1 MKENRGSKKYKKNIL
16 ILIEFLFLFLFF
28 AYFGGKW
35 GGRRKDWF
43 VLYMQHTDHH
53 CIIFCLIRI
62 GRKKTLIL
70 SVLGLLASSLA
81 VAWADN
87 FYLFCV
93 LRFIVGFCCAGTFM
107 SAFVLGE

>member
-1 MKENRGSKKYKKNIL
+1 MQKKIL
-16 ILIEFLFLFLFF
+16 ILIEFLFLFFF
-28 AYFGGKW
+28 SRILAGRGG
-35 GGRRKDWF
+35 GGRKDWF

-81 VAWADN
+81 VAWAEN